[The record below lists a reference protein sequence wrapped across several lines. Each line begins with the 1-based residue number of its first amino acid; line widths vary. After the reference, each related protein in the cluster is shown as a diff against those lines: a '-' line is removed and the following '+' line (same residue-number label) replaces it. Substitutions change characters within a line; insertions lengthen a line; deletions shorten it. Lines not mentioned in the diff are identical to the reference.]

1 MFGLGIWELL
11 IVLAIV
17 VVLFGAKRLP
27 LIGEGL
33 GGMITNFKKA
43 TKKNK
48 EEQPKIDD
56 NSAENADDNND
67 VKEGPNFCDKSRHLN
82 DSFETCRTR
91 SELWQEVINES
102 VERS

>member
-1 MFGLGIWELL
+1 MFGLGVWELL

-48 EEQPKIDD
+48 EEQAKINN
-56 NSAENADDNND
+56 NSAANSEDNNV
-67 VKEGPNFCDKSRHLN
+67 VKE
-82 DSFETCRTR
+82 
-91 SELWQEVINES
+91 ES
-102 VERS
+102 TIVNKENS

>member
-1 MFGLGIWELL
+1 MFGLGVWELL

-48 EEQPKIDD
+48 ETQAKIDD
-56 NSAENADDNND
+56 GSDASAEDNNI
-67 VKEGPNFCDKSRHLN
+67 VKEDPTTANKEKS
-82 DSFETCRTR
+82 
-91 SELWQEVINES
+91 
-102 VERS
+102 

>member
-1 MFGLGIWELL
+1 MFGLGVWELF

-48 EEQPKIDD
+48 EEMAKIDD
-56 NSAENADDNND
+56 NSAASAEDNNV
-67 VKEGPNFCDKSRHLN
+67 VKE
-82 DSFETCRTR
+82 DSTIVNKEN
-91 SELWQEVINES
+91 S
-102 VERS
+102 

>member
-1 MFGLGIWELL
+1 MFGLGVWELL

-48 EEQPKIDD
+48 EEQTKIDE
-56 NSAENADDNND
+56 NSAAKAEDND
-67 VKEGPNFCDKSRHLN
+67 VVKE
-82 DSFETCRTR
+82 DSTTVNKEN
-91 SELWQEVINES
+91 S
-102 VERS
+102 

>member
-1 MFGLGIWELL
+1 MFGLGVWELL

-48 EEQPKIDD
+48 EEQAKIDD
-56 NSAENADDNND
+56 NSASSAEDNTVIKEDSTIANKEN
-67 VKEGPNFCDKSRHLN
+67 S
-82 DSFETCRTR
+82 
-91 SELWQEVINES
+91 
-102 VERS
+102 

>member
-1 MFGLGIWELL
+1 MFGLGVWELL

-48 EEQPKIDD
+48 EEQAKIDE
-56 NSAENADDNND
+56 NSDANAGDNNV
-67 VKEGPNFCDKSRHLN
+67 VKE
-82 DSFETCRTR
+82 DSTIVNKEN
-91 SELWQEVINES
+91 S
-102 VERS
+102 

>member
-11 IVLAIV
+11 IILAII

-48 EEQPKIDD
+48 EEPAKIDD
-56 NSAENADDNND
+56 NSAANAEDNNV
-67 VKEGPNFCDKSRHLN
+67 VKE
-82 DSFETCRTR
+82 DSTIVNKEN
-91 SELWQEVINES
+91 S
-102 VERS
+102 

>member
-1 MFGLGIWELL
+1 MFGLGVWELL

-48 EEQPKIDD
+48 EEQAKIDN
-56 NSAENADDNND
+56 NSAANAEDNN
-67 VKEGPNFCDKSRHLN
+67 V
-82 DSFETCRTR
+82 
-91 SELWQEVINES
+91 VNES
-102 VERS
+102 STIANKENS

>member
-1 MFGLGIWELL
+1 MFGLGVWELL

-48 EEQPKIDD
+48 EEQAKIDS
-56 NSAENADDNND
+56 NSAEETEDSNV
-67 VKEGPNFCDKSRHLN
+67 VKENSNMVNKEKS
-82 DSFETCRTR
+82 
-91 SELWQEVINES
+91 
-102 VERS
+102 

>member
-1 MFGLGIWELL
+1 MFGLGVWELL

-33 GGMITNFKKA
+33 GGMISNFKKA

-48 EEQPKIDD
+48 EEQAKIDD
-56 NSAENADDNND
+56 NSAASAEDNTIIKEDSTIANKEN
-67 VKEGPNFCDKSRHLN
+67 S
-82 DSFETCRTR
+82 
-91 SELWQEVINES
+91 
-102 VERS
+102 

>member
-1 MFGLGIWELL
+1 MFGLGVWELL

-33 GGMITNFKKA
+33 GGMISNFKKA

-48 EEQPKIDD
+48 EEQAKIDD
-56 NSAENADDNND
+56 NSDANKEDNNV
-67 VKEGPNFCDKSRHLN
+67 VKE
-82 DSFETCRTR
+82 DSTIDNKEN
-91 SELWQEVINES
+91 S
-102 VERS
+102 

>member
-1 MFGLGIWELL
+1 MFGLGVWELL

-48 EEQPKIDD
+48 EEQAKIDD
-56 NSAENADDNND
+56 NSAANAEENT
-67 VKEGPNFCDKSRHLN
+67 VIKE
-82 DSFETCRTR
+82 DSTIANKEN
-91 SELWQEVINES
+91 S
-102 VERS
+102 

>member
-1 MFGLGIWELL
+1 MFGLGVWELL

-48 EEQPKIDD
+48 EEQAKIDD
-56 NSAENADDNND
+56 DSAANADENN
-67 VKEGPNFCDKSRHLN
+67 VGKE
-82 DSFETCRTR
+82 DSTIVNKEN
-91 SELWQEVINES
+91 S
-102 VERS
+102 

>member
-1 MFGLGIWELL
+1 MFGLGVWELL

-48 EEQPKIDD
+48 EEQAKIDESSD
-56 NSAENADDNND
+56 ANSEDSNF
-67 VKEGPNFCDKSRHLN
+67 VKE
-82 DSFETCRTR
+82 DST
-91 SELWQEVINES
+91 S
-102 VERS
+102 VNKENS

>member
-1 MFGLGIWELL
+1 MFGLGVWELL
-11 IVLAIV
+11 IVLTIV

-48 EEQPKIDD
+48 EEQAKLDD
-56 NSAENADDNND
+56 NSASNAEDNND
-67 VKEGPNFCDKSRHLN
+67 VKE
-82 DSFETCRTR
+82 
-91 SELWQEVINES
+91 ES
-102 VERS
+102 TIVNKENS

>member
-1 MFGLGIWELL
+1 MFGLGVWELL

-48 EEQPKIDD
+48 EEPVKIDD
-56 NSAENADDNND
+56 NSATNAEDNTVIKEDSTIANKEN
-67 VKEGPNFCDKSRHLN
+67 S
-82 DSFETCRTR
+82 
-91 SELWQEVINES
+91 
-102 VERS
+102 

>member
-33 GGMITNFKKA
+33 GGMITNFKRA

-48 EEQPKIDD
+48 DEQAKIDE
-56 NSAENADDNND
+56 NSNLSKDDSSD
-67 VKEGPNFCDKSRHLN
+67 IKEGNG
-82 DSFETCRTR
+82 
-91 SELWQEVINES
+91 
-102 VERS
+102 

>member
-27 LIGEGL
+27 LIGQGL

-48 EEQPKIDD
+48 KEQAKIDD
-56 NSAENADDNND
+56 NTSEIKEDSSSIKEEN
-67 VKEGPNFCDKSRHLN
+67 S
-82 DSFETCRTR
+82 
-91 SELWQEVINES
+91 
-102 VERS
+102 

>member
-1 MFGLGIWELL
+1 MFGLGVWELL
-11 IVLAIV
+11 IVLAI

-48 EEQPKIDD
+48 EEQAKIDD
-56 NSAENADDNND
+56 NSAANAEDNTVIKEDSTIANKEN
-67 VKEGPNFCDKSRHLN
+67 S
-82 DSFETCRTR
+82 
-91 SELWQEVINES
+91 
-102 VERS
+102 

>member
-1 MFGLGIWELL
+1 MFGLGVWELL

-48 EEQPKIDD
+48 EEQAKIDV
-56 NSAENADDNND
+56 NSDANAEEKNV
-67 VKEGPNFCDKSRHLN
+67 VKEGSTIVNKEKS
-82 DSFETCRTR
+82 
-91 SELWQEVINES
+91 
-102 VERS
+102 

>member
-1 MFGLGIWELL
+1 MFGLGVWELL

-48 EEQPKIDD
+48 EQQAKIDD
-56 NSAENADDNND
+56 NSAANAEDNTVIKEDSTIANKEN
-67 VKEGPNFCDKSRHLN
+67 S
-82 DSFETCRTR
+82 
-91 SELWQEVINES
+91 
-102 VERS
+102 

>member
-1 MFGLGIWELL
+1 MFGLGVWELL

-48 EEQPKIDD
+48 EEPAKIDD
-56 NSAENADDNND
+56 NSAATAEDNIV
-67 VKEGPNFCDKSRHLN
+67 VKE
-82 DSFETCRTR
+82 DSTKVNKEN
-91 SELWQEVINES
+91 S
-102 VERS
+102 

>member
-11 IVLAIV
+11 IVLAII

-33 GGMITNFKKA
+33 GGMITNFKSA

-48 EEQPKIDD
+48 EDQTKIDKDTTVIRQDKTVIKED
-56 NSAENADDNND
+56 NS
-67 VKEGPNFCDKSRHLN
+67 
-82 DSFETCRTR
+82 
-91 SELWQEVINES
+91 
-102 VERS
+102 

>member
-1 MFGLGIWELL
+1 MFGLGVWELL

-43 TKKNK
+43 TKKKK
-48 EEQPKIDD
+48 EEHVKIDD
-56 NSAENADDNND
+56 NSTTSVEDNNV
-67 VKEGPNFCDKSRHLN
+67 VKE
-82 DSFETCRTR
+82 DSTIDNKEN
-91 SELWQEVINES
+91 S
-102 VERS
+102 

>member
-1 MFGLGIWELL
+1 MFGLGVWELL

-48 EEQPKIDD
+48 EEQAKIDD
-56 NSAENADDNND
+56 NPAANVEDDNVDKADPTIDN
-67 VKEGPNFCDKSRHLN
+67 KENS
-82 DSFETCRTR
+82 
-91 SELWQEVINES
+91 
-102 VERS
+102 

>member
-1 MFGLGIWELL
+1 MFGLGVWELL

-48 EEQPKIDD
+48 EEKTKIDD
-56 NSAENADDNND
+56 NSAVKVEDNND
-67 VKEGPNFCDKSRHLN
+67 VMEESTIVNKENS
-82 DSFETCRTR
+82 
-91 SELWQEVINES
+91 
-102 VERS
+102 

>member
-1 MFGLGIWELL
+1 MFGLGVWELL

-48 EEQPKIDD
+48 EEQAKID
-56 NSAENADDNND
+56 ENAATNAEDNND
-67 VKEGPNFCDKSRHLN
+67 VKE
-82 DSFETCRTR
+82 DSTIVNKEN
-91 SELWQEVINES
+91 S
-102 VERS
+102 

>member
-1 MFGLGIWELL
+1 MFGLGVCELL

-48 EEQPKIDD
+48 EEQAKIDE
-56 NSAENADDNND
+56 NSDANAEDNNV
-67 VKEGPNFCDKSRHLN
+67 VKE
-82 DSFETCRTR
+82 DSTTVNKEN
-91 SELWQEVINES
+91 S
-102 VERS
+102 

>member
-1 MFGLGIWELL
+1 MFGLGVWELL

-48 EEQPKIDD
+48 EDKAKLDD
-56 NSAENADDNND
+56 NSSANVEDKNVEKEDSTIVNKEN
-67 VKEGPNFCDKSRHLN
+67 S
-82 DSFETCRTR
+82 
-91 SELWQEVINES
+91 
-102 VERS
+102 

>member
-1 MFGLGIWELL
+1 MFGLGVWELL

-27 LIGEGL
+27 MIGEGL

-48 EEQPKIDD
+48 EAQTKIDD
-56 NSAENADDNND
+56 NSAANAEENNV
-67 VKEGPNFCDKSRHLN
+67 VKE
-82 DSFETCRTR
+82 DSTIVNKEN
-91 SELWQEVINES
+91 S
-102 VERS
+102 

>member
-1 MFGLGIWELL
+1 MFGLGVWELL

-27 LIGEGL
+27 MIGEGL

-48 EEQPKIDD
+48 EEQAKIDE
-56 NSAENADDNND
+56 NSDANAEDNNV
-67 VKEGPNFCDKSRHLN
+67 VKE
-82 DSFETCRTR
+82 DSTIVNKEN
-91 SELWQEVINES
+91 S
-102 VERS
+102 

>member
-1 MFGLGIWELL
+1 MFGLGVWELL

-33 GGMITNFKKA
+33 GGMISNFKKA

-48 EEQPKIDD
+48 EEQAKLDD
-56 NSAENADDNND
+56 SAANAEENNV
-67 VKEGPNFCDKSRHLN
+67 VKEDSTIVNKEKS
-82 DSFETCRTR
+82 
-91 SELWQEVINES
+91 
-102 VERS
+102 

>member
-1 MFGLGIWELL
+1 MFGLGVWELL

-48 EEQPKIDD
+48 EEQAKIDD
-56 NSAENADDNND
+56 NSAAKAEENTV
-67 VKEGPNFCDKSRHLN
+67 VKE
-82 DSFETCRTR
+82 DSTTVNKEN
-91 SELWQEVINES
+91 S
-102 VERS
+102 

>member
-33 GGMITNFKKA
+33 GGMITNFKRA

-48 EEQPKIDD
+48 EEQAKIDE
-56 NSAENADDNND
+56 NSTVIKDDSSTIKEEN
-67 VKEGPNFCDKSRHLN
+67 S
-82 DSFETCRTR
+82 
-91 SELWQEVINES
+91 
-102 VERS
+102 